1 MIAGASKKVK
11 TSSASSKVRSVSS
24 KSASTKKV
32 GDKKVK
38 SASIKKIDDK
48 KVKSASTKKVDDK
61 KVKSAS
67 TKKSDDKKVKSA
79 STKKVGDKKVKSAS
93 KPVKVKSAS
102 TKKVDDKKVKSTSTK
117 VAKVKTGSKSSDS
130 PLNTADAQ
138 KSYCSCL
145 MKVRP
150 SKKGINPYS
159 VCTKT
164 VLWKNKKKQ
173 PKKCT
178 YDFGKYSIEEL
189 KSFVDEKLKMRGFS
203 KNEFLVAAKASS
215 SVKEIAKL
223 LTKFQKL

>member
-38 SASIKKIDDK
+38 SASIKK
-48 KVKSASTKKVDDK
+48 VDDK

-79 STKKVGDKKVKSAS
+79 ST
-93 KPVKVKSAS
+93 KVKSAS

-164 VLWKNKKKQ
+164 VLWKNKKKK

-189 KSFVDEKLKMRGFS
+189 KSFVNEKLKMRGFS

>member
-1 MIAGASKKVK
+1 
-11 TSSASSKVRSVSS
+11 
-24 KSASTKKV
+24 
-32 GDKKVK
+32 
-38 SASIKKIDDK
+38 
-48 KVKSASTKKVDDK
+48 
-61 KVKSAS
+61 
-67 TKKSDDKKVKSA
+67 
-79 STKKVGDKKVKSAS
+79 
-93 KPVKVKSAS
+93 
-102 TKKVDDKKVKSTSTK
+102 
-117 VAKVKTGSKSSDS
+117 
-130 PLNTADAQ
+130 
-138 KSYCSCL
+138 

-223 LTKFQKL
+223 LAKFQKL

>member
-38 SASIKKIDDK
+38 SASIKK
-48 KVKSASTKKVDDK
+48 VDDK

-79 STKKVGDKKVKSAS
+79 ST
-93 KPVKVKSAS
+93 KVKSAS

-189 KSFVDEKLKMRGFS
+189 KSFVNEKLKMRGFS